1 MPASLTLPHRAS
13 VPEEDGVRWL
23 FCAAML
29 FCTCLQAQ
37 TTVRQSFDLQV
48 PWVPTIAKTD
58 GTLQLV
64 YELHLTNFSQDD
76 LTLTGIEVVDATSGA
91 SVGDFHGAALEASL
105 GRPDRS
111 KNKLTIPPGERAVAY
126 LSLSTAHAG
135 SVLRHKIEYDAGGE
149 HATVEGG
156 GFTVH
161 ERAPLLL
168 GPPLRGGPWVAVYDA
183 SWERGHRRVLY
194 AVNGKVHIPG
204 RFAIDWIRL
213 DDKGAHVRGDEAK
226 PADWY
231 GYGAEVIA
239 VADATVAATRDD
251 VAEPATVV
259 ADPSRVPIGDA
270 AGNYVALDLG
280 DGRYAFYEHLKPG
293 SVAVKKGQHVRRGQT
308 IGRLGF
314 TGESTGPHLHFHV
327 ADTSAPL
334 DAEGLPYGID
344 DFTLLGAFPSIE
356 TFGKAMPWTPL
367 PADGTAKRHAEFPAP
382 MTVVAFPDK

>member
-1 MPASLTLPHRAS
+1 MK
-13 VPEEDGVRWL
+13 WL
-23 FCAAML
+23 FCLAVLLCAS
-29 FCTCLQAQ
+29 THAQ
-37 TTVRQSFDLQV
+37 TTVRQSFDLDV
-48 PWVPTIAKTD
+48 PWVPTIVHTD
-58 GTLQLV
+58 GKAQLV
-64 YELHLTNFSQDD
+64 YELHLTNFSHDD
-76 LTLTGIEVVDATSGA
+76 LTLTGIDVFDTPSGPPI
-91 SVGDFHGAALEASL
+91 GEFHGAALEALL
-105 GRPDRS
+105 GRPDRG
-111 KNKLTIPPGERAVAY
+111 KDRLTIPPGGRAVAY

-135 SVLRHKIEYDAGGE
+135 SALRHKVGYDVGGE
-149 HATVEGG
+149 HAAVEGG
-156 GFTVH
+156 GFTVRD
-161 ERAPLLL
+161 RAPLLL
-168 GPPLRGGPWVAVYDA
+168 GPPLRGGPWVAIYNA

-231 GYGAEVIA
+231 GYGTEVIA

-259 ADPSRVPIGDA
+259 AGASRVPIGDA

-293 SVAVKKGQHVRRGQT
+293 SVAVKKGQHVRRGQV
-308 IGRLGF
+308 IGKLGF

-327 ADTSAPL
+327 ADNNAPL

-344 DFTLLGAFPSIE
+344 DFTSLGAFPSIE
-356 TFGKAMPWTPL
+356 AFGKAMPWTPL
-367 PADGTAKRHAEFPAP
+367 PTNDAAKRHAELPAP
-382 MTVVAFPDK
+382 MMVVEFPGK